1 MRKVMNFFEMREKIN
16 QNKRSVCVEYK
27 MHRKQNT
34 DKLKEGFYYFATLM
48 ATSCKK
54 RASSLRD

>member
-1 MRKVMNFFEMREKIN
+1 
-16 QNKRSVCVEYK
+16 

-34 DKLKEGFYYFATLM
+34 DKLKEGFITSRLM

-54 RASSLRD
+54 RAASLRD